1 VCVAHYCRSRRAVC
15 VAIIGD
21 EMAPAVLLVTDNGG
35 IRHEAFNQFGG
46 QVYTRVYVFVLKA
59 SHTYG

>member
-1 VCVAHYCRSRRAVC
+1 MC

-59 SHTYG
+59 LHIYG